1 LAIKHGRVSFLFCM
15 LASADP
21 LPPSATYRNLPTLPF
36 DTVKANDEAAKPKVM
51 QRQRDLL
58 NQRYD
63 LADRPQP
70 GVVMSGGRKPV
81 QGGVRVKLPA
91 GVTWESLATV
101 STEEIRPKLC
111 RRSSLDRCPEGSSHI
126 PESEEAALP
135 VRLQ

>member
-1 LAIKHGRVSFLFCM
+1 VLRHVWRSDTGATQVSGIASYATAFG
-15 LASADP
+15 SADP

-36 DTVKANDEAAKPKVM
+36 DTVKANDEAAKPKVI

-70 GVVMSGGRKPV
+70 GVVMSGGRK
-81 QGGVRVKLPA
+81 
-91 GVTWESLATV
+91 
-101 STEEIRPKLC
+101 EIRPKLC

>member
-1 LAIKHGRVSFLFCM
+1 
-15 LASADP
+15 
-21 LPPSATYRNLPTLPF
+21 
-36 DTVKANDEAAKPKVM
+36 M

-70 GVVMSGGRKPV
+70 GVVMSGGRK
-81 QGGVRVKLPA
+81 
-91 GVTWESLATV
+91 
-101 STEEIRPKLC
+101 EIRPKLC